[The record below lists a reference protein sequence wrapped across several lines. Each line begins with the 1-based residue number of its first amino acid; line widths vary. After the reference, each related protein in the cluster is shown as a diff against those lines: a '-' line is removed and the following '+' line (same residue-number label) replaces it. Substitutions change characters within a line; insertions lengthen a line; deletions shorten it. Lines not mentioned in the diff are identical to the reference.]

1 MGGHWESSW
10 LAPGDDLD
18 RGGQRGYGVEWKD
31 LEYIL
36 RIKLSELADG
46 LDAENEEKGK
56 TKDNSQL
63 SGIDRWV
70 DSDDNNWN
78 GYEEEEEVGR

>member
-10 LAPGDDLD
+10 LAPGDALD
-18 RGGQRGYGVEWKD
+18 RGGQDGYGVEWMD

-36 RIKLSELADG
+36 RIKLSKLADG
-46 LDAENEEKGK
+46 LDEENEEKGK
-56 TKDNSQL
+56 TEDNSQL

-78 GYEEEEEVGR
+78 GDEEEEQVGR